1 MAEAIFV
8 VPGEAE
14 AADVVPAV
22 DGVYVYNSAHVDE
35 AIGHLIQWFKRPRNM
50 EVLRITIG
58 QIQQLEDA
66 YNQLLGAWDVN
77 TAVGDQ
83 LDKLG
88 LRVGELRD
96 DRVDAVYRIAIKV
109 RVLVNSSEGTL
120 NELLAIL
127 AMADEDLV
135 SVARESYPAGVYFR
149 WLSPF
154 AGLSAQDLMNLLKQA
169 KPAGVKVQAVI
180 RNPTT
185 GFRWGAVADAGDAT
199 DLAFGDIAG
208 TTGGLL
214 EQVVN

>member
-1 MAEAIFV
+1 MAEAVYI
-8 VPGEAE
+8 VPGDVE
-14 AADVVPAV
+14 AAEVVPAV
-22 DGVYVYNSAHVDE
+22 DGVYIYNSAHVDE
-35 AIGHLIQWFKRPRNM
+35 AISHLIQWFKRPRNM

-66 YNQLLGAWDVN
+66 YDQLLNAWDVN

-96 DRVDAVYRIAIKV
+96 DRVDAVYRVAIKV

-120 NELLAIL
+120 NELLNIL
-127 AMADEDLV
+127 SLADSTLV

-149 WLSPF
+149 WLSAFP
-154 AGLSAQDLMNLLKQA
+154 GLSAQDLMNLLKQA
-169 KPAGVKVQAVI
+169 KPAGVRIQAVI

-185 GFRWGAVADAGDAT
+185 GFRWGAVADAGDPTA
-199 DLAFGDIAG
+199 LAFGDIAE